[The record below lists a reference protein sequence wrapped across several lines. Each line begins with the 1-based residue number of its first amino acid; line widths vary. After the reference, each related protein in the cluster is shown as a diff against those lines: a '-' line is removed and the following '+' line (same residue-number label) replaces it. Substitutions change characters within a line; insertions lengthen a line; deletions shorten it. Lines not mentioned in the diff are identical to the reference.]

1 MNKKTQNHFTIEER
15 TELLNCIIKGYSIRR
30 TASFLNKAPSTISRE
45 LKKHRYFSKGFEDK
59 RCKHIRICRKG
70 FYCYRNCPNFELDSC
85 PRLSKA
91 PWICNGCQN
100 IKYCRKSKF
109 RYNPSQAHEEYL
121 STLSKAREGSHTS
134 EVEIEKLNSLLTH
147 QVKDKRQSL
156 YHLISSERIVL
167 PVSLSSIYR
176 YIDKGYLEIKNIDL
190 PRRVRYRKSKPTTS
204 TKKDRKQRLLR
215 TYQDFLSFT
224 ENNKNASIYEMDT
237 VIGKRSRD
245 HKLLLTILLRKS
257 NFMFAFLLSSK
268 SADEV
273 VSVFNDL
280 ESKLGKTKF
289 ATLFCIGLTD
299 NGTEFS
305 SVDEIECTH
314 RKLRRTRLFYC
325 DPKQS
330 QQKGKIEKNH
340 EYIRMFVPQGSS
352 FDSFTQDDINLMMN
366 HINSVKRPQFDGKS
380 PFEML
385 PRHLLA
391 SVKKLGFH
399 PIQDKDVC
407 LSIRLF
413 KK

>member
-15 TELLNCIIKGYSIRR
+15 IELLNCITKGFSIRK

-45 LKKHRYFSKGFEDK
+45 LKKHRYFSKGFERD
-59 RCKHIRICRKG
+59 RCKHVRLCRKG
-70 FYCYRNCPNFELDSC
+70 PNCHINCPSYELGSC
-85 PRLSKA
+85 IRIARA
-91 PWICNGCQN
+91 PWICNGCEN
-100 IKYCRKSKF
+100 YKHCRKSKF
-109 RYNPSQAHEEYL
+109 RYDPIQAQKNYL
-121 STLSKAREGSHTS
+121 STLSKSREGIHTS
-134 EVEIEKLNSLLTH
+134 DDELEKLNSLLTH
-147 QVKDKRQSL
+147 RVKEKRQSL
-156 YHLISSERIVL
+156 HHLISSDDTNI
-167 PVSLSSIYR
+167 PVSLSSLYR

-190 PRRVRYRKSKPTTS
+190 PRRVRYRKGNPKPIN
-204 TKKDRKQRLLR
+204 KVEKKQRLLR
-215 TYQDFLSFT
+215 TYQDFIDYT
-224 ENNKNASIYEMDT
+224 NHNKNASIYEMDT
-237 VIGKRSRD
+237 VIGKRERG
-245 HKLLLTILLRKS
+245 HKLLLTILLRDY

-268 SADEV
+268 NANEV
-273 VSVFNDL
+273 VNVLNDL

-289 ATLFCIGLTD
+289 TTLFCIGLTD

-305 SVDEIECTH
+305 AIDEIECTH

-352 FDSFTQDDINLMMN
+352 FDSFTQDDSNLMMN